1 MAQEW
6 RPNDGPASTR
16 SLLISK
22 KKVMP
27 LHQERMQSHPR
38 SLQTPIPQ
46 TPCTPQADSHHYH
59 TSKRRPIRIFIAL
72 PGDAGSNA
80 GAGDSAAG
88 AAGHDAGSITLS
100 RGAIIAIIVIASVV
114 CIFGIAMSVLWYFAK
129 KRSWEVRATL
139 RKSARKVASAL
150 TPRRTT
156 FPKDVQTP
164 RRSTRGLTKIEEVPN
179 TPRNQNND
187 IEKGGK
193 MAAFEMSEP
202 PKSSKWGRKLG
213 R

>member
-1 MAQEW
+1 MK
-6 RPNDGPASTR
+6 SF
-16 SLLISK
+16 LLISFLLNFLLLNATAQDFITTAK
-22 KKVMP
+22 PTATSSVVLTPEM
-27 LHQERMQSHPR
+27 SASAASSFFS
-38 SLQTPIPQ
+38 SLATTAPQ
-46 TPCTPQADSHHYH
+46 QPGE
-59 TSKRRPIRIFIAL
+59 AL

-100 RGAIIAIIVIASVV
+100 RGAIIAIIVIASMV

-156 FPKDVQTP
+156 FPKDVQNP